1 MWKRVAQAFRPADAG
16 LKPRATLWRRVAQA
30 FRPADAGLKP
40 RATFS
45 KPFVVGP
52 VMTALLVAP
61 VGAQFLEK
69 PTRPQVQTPKGP
81 VRQVIFKNCTSCHGI
96 DDYAYN
102 ALDRSGWSALIDSKH
117 KDAKALLAD
126 SDREVLL
133 DWLEVRFGAT
143 TKPFPRSYVPPT
155 ITTFFS
161 DAEAQALVGRACT
174 GCHEIDKVNNARYS
188 ADRWRVVAVDMR
200 ERGAK
205 ITDQELERLV
215 EWLGRV
221 KGTNPQQ

>member
-1 MWKRVAQAFRPADAG
+1 MTMHRRGRAAIRAAAVATTLTCALPA
-16 LKPRATLWRRVAQA
+16 
-30 FRPADAGLKP
+30 
-40 RATFS
+40 
-45 KPFVVGP
+45 
-52 VMTALLVAP
+52 
-61 VGAQFLEK
+61 GAQFLEK
-69 PTRPQVQTPKGP
+69 PTRPQVQTPKGA

-102 ALDRSGWSALIDSKH
+102 ALDRRGWSALIESKH
-117 KDAKALLAD
+117 QNATIHLSDA
-126 SDREVLL
+126 DRGVLL
-133 DWLEVRFGAT
+133 DWLEVRFGPA
-143 TKPFPRSYVPPT
+143 TKPFPRTYVPPT

-161 DAEAQALVGRACT
+161 DEEAQALIGRACT
-174 GCHEIDKVNNARYS
+174 GCHEIAKVNQARYS
-188 ADRWRVVAVDMR
+188 PDRWRVVAVDMR